1 MHANDARIARL
12 YTTQVDGTVEDPTP
26 NANAFKVTVPSP
38 FCNGSKII
46 SSKEKAT
53 TPVAKALIEIDGVV
67 SLFFLND
74 FVTITKRPDAD
85 WEPILQKAK
94 SALETHPHFV

>member
-1 MHANDARIARL
+1 MARL
-12 YTTQVDGTVEDPTP
+12 RFDPTP

-46 SSKEKAT
+46 SSPEKAT
-53 TPVAKALIEIDGVV
+53 TPIAKALFEIPGVV

-74 FVTITKRPDAD
+74 FVTITKKPEAD
-85 WEPILQKAK
+85 WDPILQQAKA
-94 SALETHPHFV
+94 ALEKHPHFV

>member
-1 MHANDARIARL
+1 MARL
-12 YTTQVDGTVEDPTP
+12 RFDPTP

-53 TPVAKALIEIDGVV
+53 TPISKALLDIPGVV

-74 FVTITKRPDAD
+74 FVTITKKPEAEWD
-85 WEPILQKAK
+85 PILQQAKA
-94 SALETHPHFV
+94 ALEKHPHFV

>member
-1 MHANDARIARL
+1 MARL
-12 YTTQVDGTVEDPTP
+12 RFDPTP

-53 TPVAKALIEIDGVV
+53 TPVSKALIEIPGVV

-74 FVTITKRPDAD
+74 FVTITKKPEAD
-85 WEPILQKAK
+85 WEPILASAKA
-94 SALETHPHFV
+94 ALEKHPHFV